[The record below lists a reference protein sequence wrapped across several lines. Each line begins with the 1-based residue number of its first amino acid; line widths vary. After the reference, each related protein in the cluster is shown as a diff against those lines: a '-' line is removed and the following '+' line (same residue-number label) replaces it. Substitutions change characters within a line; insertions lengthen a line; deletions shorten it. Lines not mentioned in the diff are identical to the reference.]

1 MQIGNYYITPEDM
14 GAWITLILITAMIAS
29 YLLREYK

>member
-14 GAWITLILITAMIAS
+14 GAWIILILITAMIAS
-29 YLLREYK
+29 YLLNEYE

>member
-14 GAWITLILITAMIAS
+14 GAWITLILMTIIVGK
-29 YLLREYK
+29 YLLNEYE